1 MSRSLIPSHDVDL
14 AHQILK
20 PPTQVPDGS
29 VEKEVIFFNKDF
41 SSWLSKKMIEIFMPA
56 QTAQNESLSIILL
69 GSWSREELCPISDL
83 DVLIL
88 GKDED
93 VLKYINRIQEAGY
106 KLRYRVP
113 KNLNDWTEGVE
124 VFDILALLQAKA
136 LDPVAEQAL
145 LVQQEKIKKN
155 LKSKFRKQVLNTLK
169 IERASRKKRLD
180 SITNYLEPQIKYG
193 PGGLRDLDQA
203 LLLMDLFP
211 EKFKNE
217 QHAYELFKYYKNFFI
232 TVRQKLHL
240 LQSTDVL
247 SATAQFEISKWM
259 GYSSQKDFMR
269 ELQKGLSR
277 VYFYSEWVLAAA
289 RLTDKKIASYKEIKL
304 KEASQMYKAL
314 LEDSSVLMEKQVRS
328 SLDQMAVKSLAPD
341 LQQKLLKQSID
352 PDTPESFL
360 ISLFNSRLMD
370 FLLPDIKP
378 LIGYVQHDQY
388 HRYTADM
395 HVLQVCRQ
403 LKRIYK
409 NPKLIVCNRSLNVLK
424 NLFKKN
430 KIYSSQHMLR
440 KEDWQILAWTCLL
453 HDLGKGRSKDHSE
466 EGVIL
471 AKKYLSAQ
479 PELLRNEVLWMIE
492 NHLELS
498 TAAFRKN
505 SQDPEL
511 WQQLQK
517 KKIFGK
523 SLIRLYVFTVIDIL
537 GTNPEAWNSWKAQL
551 LFELVERLSAPE
563 TQNILEFQSLIEKSS
578 LSSRKL
584 IFSQL
589 EGFLLARIS
598 AGQLI
603 KDLKEVTSMAKKSDK
618 NLLSVKVYQGKKGE
632 MWIRFFA
639 PEDKTGLLSRYVNF
653 LFSLGFPIQHASIHS
668 LEGIGVYDWFQ
679 VQTRKTKTQM
689 EKLIS
694 RSEISEAE
702 LPTVK
707 FEKIKLISKSE
718 NEWILSFKGS
728 NQRGLL
734 ARACQALSQLNCNIK
749 SARVHTWGQGV
760 DDIFIVSPKGNPEE
774 LVAELKSLLL

>member
-1 MSRSLIPSHDVDL
+1 
-14 AHQILK
+14 
-20 PPTQVPDGS
+20 
-29 VEKEVIFFNKDF
+29 
-41 SSWLSKKMIEIFMPA
+41 
-56 QTAQNESLSIILL
+56 
-69 GSWSREELCPISDL
+69 
-83 DVLIL
+83 
-88 GKDED
+88 
-93 VLKYINRIQEAGY
+93 
-106 KLRYRVP
+106 
-113 KNLNDWTEGVE
+113 
-124 VFDILALLQAKA
+124 
-136 LDPVAEQAL
+136 
-145 LVQQEKIKKN
+145 
-155 LKSKFRKQVLNTLK
+155 
-169 IERASRKKRLD
+169 
-180 SITNYLEPQIKYG
+180 
-193 PGGLRDLDQA
+193 
-203 LLLMDLFP
+203 
-211 EKFKNE
+211 
-217 QHAYELFKYYKNFFI
+217 
-232 TVRQKLHL
+232 
-240 LQSTDVL
+240 
-247 SATAQFEISKWM
+247 
-259 GYSSQKDFMR
+259 
-269 ELQKGLSR
+269 
-277 VYFYSEWVLAAA
+277 
-289 RLTDKKIASYKEIKL
+289 
-304 KEASQMYKAL
+304 
-314 LEDSSVLMEKQVRS
+314 
-328 SLDQMAVKSLAPD
+328 
-341 LQQKLLKQSID
+341 
-352 PDTPESFL
+352 
-360 ISLFNSRLMD
+360 
-370 FLLPDIKP
+370 
-378 LIGYVQHDQY
+378 
-388 HRYTADM
+388 
-395 HVLQVCRQ
+395 
-403 LKRIYK
+403 
-409 NPKLIVCNRSLNVLK
+409 
-424 NLFKKN
+424 
-430 KIYSSQHMLR
+430 MLR